1 MTRAG
6 TQATQ
11 QTLLACTL
19 GGLFLSWRQQR
30 SETPLG
36 AGTGKSVF
44 PARSLQGTQAVSL
57 CAERTSC
64 LLIVIER
71 ENKTAKRISA

>member
-6 TQATQ
+6 TQAMQ
-11 QTLLACTL
+11 HRLMACAL
-19 GGLFLSWRQQR
+19 SGHFLSWRPQR

-36 AGTGKSVF
+36 ARTGKSVF
-44 PARSLQGTQAVSL
+44 RRKIAMKHGRRRMPQ
-57 CAERTSC
+57 RTC
-64 LLIVIER
+64 YPLIVIER

>member
-11 QTLLACTL
+11 QTLLACAL
-19 GGLFLSWRQQR
+19 GGHFLSWRQPR
-30 SETPLG
+30 SETLLG
-36 AGTGKSVF
+36 ARTGKSVF

-64 LLIVIER
+64 SLIVIER

>member
-6 TQATQ
+6 TQATKQ
-11 QTLLACTL
+11 RLLACAL
-19 GGLFLSWRQQR
+19 GNIFSAGGNSGVK
-30 SETPLG
+30 LG
-36 AGTGKSVF
+36 ARTGKSVF

-57 CAERTSC
+57 WAQRTC
-64 LLIVIER
+64 CPLIVIER

>member
-11 QTLLACTL
+11 QTLLACAL
-19 GGLFLSWRQQR
+19 GGHFLSWRQPR
-30 SETPLG
+30 SETLLG
-36 AGTGKSVF
+36 ARTGKSVF
-44 PARSLQGTQAVSL
+44 PARSLQGTLAVSL

-64 LLIVIER
+64 PLIVIER

>member
-11 QTLLACTL
+11 QTLLACAL
-19 GGLFLSWRQQR
+19 GGHFLSWR
-30 SETPLG
+30 
-36 AGTGKSVF
+36 
-44 PARSLQGTQAVSL
+44 
-57 CAERTSC
+57 TSC
-64 LLIVIER
+64 PLIVIER

>member
-6 TQATQ
+6 TQATE
-11 QTLLACTL
+11 QTLLACAL
-19 GGLFLSWRQQR
+19 GGHLLSWRQQR

-36 AGTGKSVF
+36 ARTGKSVF
-44 PARSLQGTQAVSL
+44 PARSRQGTQAVSL
-57 CAERTSC
+57 CAQGTSC
-64 LLIVIER
+64 PLIVIER

>member
-11 QTLLACTL
+11 QTLLACAL
-19 GGLFLSWRQQR
+19 GGHFLSWRQPR
-30 SETPLG
+30 SETLLG
-36 AGTGKSVF
+36 ARTGKSVF
-44 PARSLQGTQAVSL
+44 PARFLQGTQAVSL

-64 LLIVIER
+64 PLIVIER